1 MGIRID
7 PLSTSES
14 NELYNHSNKHYLL
27 IKGFFCI
34 IQIYIPDSLRA
45 NMALTPNQIAELLK
59 LRALGWSQ
67 AEIAEKLNTSQQVIG
82 YQLKKLKE
90 QSKKRG
96 TDEVFNAALI
106 GGLAG
111 AAAGIGLVALLELM
125 KESGKGK

>member
-1 MGIRID
+1 MRDSHRI
-7 PLSTSES
+7 
-14 NELYNHSNKHYLL
+14 
-27 IKGFFCI
+27 
-34 IQIYIPDSLRA
+34 

-67 AEIAEKLNTSQQVIG
+67 SEIAEVLNTSQQVIG
-82 YQLKKLKE
+82 YHLKKLKE

-111 AAAGIGLVALLELM
+111 AAAGIGVVALLELL
-125 KESGKGK
+125 KESTKEK